1 MWMMNE
7 IRQLKNLLFG
17 LREKG
22 RGVLYMN
29 ENITNTKNIHI
40 DAQHCTVLMFFF
52 S

>member
-1 MWMMNE
+1 MNK
-7 IRQLKNLLFG
+7 IRQIKNLLFG
-17 LREKG
+17 FREKG

-29 ENITNTKNIHI
+29 ENITNSKNIHI